1 MKEMVAKME
10 RSGVIPVVVLDRE
23 EDACPLAQA
32 LCDGGLFVAEIT
44 FRTAAA
50 EQSIA
55 RIAEG
60 FPAMCVGA
68 GTVLNV
74 EQAKRAVAAG
84 AQFIVSP
91 GFSEDIVDY
100 CIRQKLPVF
109 PGAVTPAEIMQ
120 IVDAGLE
127 VVKFFPAE
135 PMGGLSAIRA
145 IAAPFP
151 MLRFM
156 PTGGINDKN
165 VRAYLEEPKVIACG
179 GSWMVKKDLI
189 REGRY
194 DEIRQM
200 TSDIVSLVKEV
211 RGA

>member
-1 MKEMVAKME
+1 MKETLAKME
-10 RSGVIPVVVLDRE
+10 RFGVIPVVVLDRK
-23 EDACPLAQA
+23 EDACPMAQA
-32 LCDGGLFVAEIT
+32 LCDGGLPVAEIT

-50 EQSIA
+50 ERSIA
-55 RIAEG
+55 QIAKE

-68 GTVLNV
+68 GTVLHV
-74 EQAKRAVAAG
+74 EQAERAVAAG

-91 GFSEDIVDY
+91 GFSKEIVDY
-100 CIRQKLPVF
+100 CIQQKIPVF
-109 PGAVTPAEIMQ
+109 PGAVTPSEVMQ

-135 PMGGLSAIRA
+135 PMGGLSAIKA

-165 VRAYLEEPKVIACG
+165 IRAYLEDPKIIACG

-189 REGRY
+189 MDRET
-194 DEIRQM
+194 EKIKQM

-211 RGA
+211 RG